1 MARTDTCT
9 TPYGASREHEA
20 AIAMTC
26 FTTIK
31 VEKKK
36 KRGISK
42 KNKIT
47 LPSWKIVQY
56 MTLPQPLASELMGVS
71 ISTLKRR
78 YYALNYGRWPINSS
92 NGEVVLEEYTKSK
105 KMKAEDKLNIRN
117 LVHKEN
123 NDPTTI
129 DPLTA
134 KVLQC
139 AFNQNDS

>member
-1 MARTDTCT
+1 
-9 TPYGASREHEA
+9 
-20 AIAMTC
+20 
-26 FTTIK
+26 
-31 VEKKK
+31 
-36 KRGISK
+36 
-42 KNKIT
+42 
-47 LPSWKIVQY
+47 
-56 MTLPQPLASELMGVS
+56 MGVS